1 MENYF
6 PFIKHMVLITE
17 ADACCIRM
25 VAILLPRVHKQEI
38 MLTIGRLHRENW
50 NLAQSSL
57 WSCKKLHILHADVQ
71 TCIWLNIYLS
81 LFCQK
86 YIFTSFFS
94 TRHVKTLPIPS
105 WRSRFWSLPPNL
117 LLHNYNLTVCSYTHL
132 SFSHLPPPLKLLK
145 TVEICLSLWTMPTA
159 EYC

>member
-57 WSCKKLHILHADVQ
+57 WSCKNYTFCMQMFRHVSGLTYTYHYFVKNTSSHLFSPLDM
-71 TCIWLNIYLS
+71 LKLS
-81 LFCQK
+81 LFHHEDQGFEV
-86 YIFTSFFS
+86 Y
-94 TRHVKTLPIPS
+94 LPIYYYTITIS
-105 WRSRFWSLPPNL
+105 QYAAIHTFHSHISLPL
-117 LLHNYNLTVCSYTHL
+117 
-132 SFSHLPPPLKLLK
+132 
-145 TVEICLSLWTMPTA
+145 
-159 EYC
+159 